1 MRYGMSSARTCRPVR
16 LAQVAEMSGVGSALP
31 PWMSLPQQIGGAW
44 VLQTQRGGRGC
55 STFDSF
61 NLALHVGDNV
71 QAVQFNRMQL
81 LAALQ
86 PYGVERLVWLNQT
99 HSTDVVTV
107 DHRLCAD
114 LVDADALIT
123 QQRGV
128 GVVMMTADCLPIV
141 LTDALGQTV
150 ACLHAG
156 WRGLADGIIEATVA
170 RMPNVATQA
179 WLGAAIG
186 ATAFEVGAEVRTR
199 FVNDVADAATA
210 FKLQPNGQYL
220 ADLYQLARLRLDAL
234 GIAQISGGELCTAS
248 APEQFYSYRRDG
260 VTGRM
265 ATVAF
270 LNTHVC
276 A

>member
-31 PWMSLPQQIGGAW
+31 PWMSPPEQIGGAW
-44 VLQTQRGGRGC
+44 VLQTQRGGLGC
-55 STFDSF
+55 SAFDSF
-61 NLALHVGDNV
+61 NLGLHVGDNP
-71 QAVQFNRMQL
+71 QAVQLNRMRL

-86 PYGVERLVWLNQT
+86 PYGVKRLLWLNQT

-107 DHRLCAD
+107 GQHLSAD
-114 LVDADALIT
+114 LIDADALIT

-141 LTDALGQTV
+141 LTDAAGQAV

-156 WRGLADGIIEATVA
+156 WRGLADGIIEATIA
-170 RMPNVATQA
+170 QMPNGAVSA

-186 ATAFEVGAEVRTR
+186 AAAFEVGAEVREQFMR
-199 FVNDVADAATA
+199 HSADASAA
-210 FKLQPNGQYL
+210 FVLQPNGRYL
-220 ADLYQLARLRLDAL
+220 ADIYQLARLRLLVL
-234 GIAQISGGELCTAS
+234 GISDIQAGDLCTVAD
-248 APEQFYSYRRDG
+248 PERFYSYRRDG

-270 LNTHVC
+270 LRPNMP